1 MKSRPPRKLLFERLQ
16 QGLTEGIREARG
28 EMTLR
33 TVVLPDH
40 PPEITPEDLTALR
53 VKLEMSR
60 EVFARVLS
68 VSPRTVQGWEQGNRK
83 PSSTSRRLIQVI
95 HENPSL
101 VFKAVGMPAP
111 RKSTTGKV
119 EKPSSGKRQPV

>member
-60 EVFARVLS
+60 EVFARVL
-68 VSPRTVQGWEQGNRK
+68 R
-83 PSSTSRRLIQVI
+83 SRSKI
-95 HENPSL
+95 SW
-101 VFKAVGMPAP
+101 
-111 RKSTTGKV
+111 
-119 EKPSSGKRQPV
+119 